1 MPHNDP
7 DISVAGTPPSE
18 PAKSDDE
25 GRAAAA
31 PGDSREPVRPTRGDG
46 RKPARPARSDG
57 QEPAETPV
65 PELQAPPLKKV
76 GAAYISWMMIANF
89 GASLALMVPLS
100 YSLALRISELTPGR
114 EELLGYVTGSAQF
127 VYLLLSPLIG
137 FWSDRT
143 RSRLG
148 RRTPFLIVGTAL
160 GVVALFGIA
169 VAPTVFLV
177 GVTWVV
183 GMVGWSTAGQ
193 AIQNV
198 QADRVPEEQRGRISA
213 LTSVTSQ
220 VAPVVGIGIAYAVAS
235 SALLVFLVPGV
246 LGAVLL
252 LLFPLFKPEG
262 DSREL
267 VRTSDVTLKGLFASY
282 GFDPR
287 RYPDFGWNWLGRF
300 VFFMGLYFNTT
311 FGTFFYAQRLDL
323 PIKEVAGVV
332 ATVGTIG
339 ILAAAGGA
347 IGGGFLSDKLGRR
360 KLFTLIGSTI
370 FVAGAVVEAFAHS
383 LPQLVV
389 GAVLMQLAIAVFSA
403 VDQAIVF
410 AVLPDRAQ
418 AGRYLAVVAFAQKI
432 PSAIAPLI
440 APLIITIGAAG
451 GEKNYTQLY
460 LSGAVLALAG
470 GLIIKFK
477 VTSVR

>member
-1 MPHNDP
+1 MPHNDR
-7 DISVAGTPPSE
+7 DISVAGPPPTESAKDGGEEPGGPPKDEQEE
-18 PAKSDDE
+18 PA
-25 GRAAAA
+25 G
-31 PGDSREPVRPTRGDG
+31 P
-46 RKPARPARSDG
+46 PASG
-57 QEPAETPV
+57 IE
-65 PELQAPPLKKV
+65 APPLKRI
-76 GAAYISWMMIANF
+76 GAGYIAWMMIANF

-100 YSLALRISELTPGR
+100 YSLALRISDLAPGR

-127 VYLLLSPLIG
+127 VYLVISPLIG

-148 RRTPFLIVGTAL
+148 RRTPYLIVGTVL

-169 VAPTVFLV
+169 NAPTVLLV
-177 GVTWVV
+177 GLAWAV

-193 AIQNV
+193 AIQNI

-213 LTSVTSQ
+213 MTGVTSQ
-220 VAPVVGIGIAYAVAS
+220 IAPVIGIGIAYAVAS
-235 SALLVFLVPGV
+235 STLLVFLVPGV
-246 LGAVLL
+246 LGAALL
-252 LLFPLFKPEG
+252 LLFPVFKPEG
-262 DSREL
+262 DSRAL
-267 VRTSDVTLKGLFASY
+267 VHTSAVTLRGLVASY

-287 RYPDFGWNWLGRF
+287 KYPDFGWNWLGRF

-332 ATVGTIG
+332 ASIGTIG
-339 ILAAAGGA
+339 VLAAAGGA

-360 KLFTLIGSTI
+360 KLFTLIGSAI
-370 FVAGAVVEAFAHS
+370 FVAGAVIEAFAYS
-383 LPQLVV
+383 LPQLIV

-440 APLIITIGAAG
+440 APLIITIGVTG
-451 GEKNYTQLY
+451 GDKNYTQLY
-460 LSGAVLALAG
+460 LSGAVLALIG
-470 GLIIKFK
+470 GLIIKLK

>member
-1 MPHNDP
+1 MPQNDR
-7 DISVAGTPPSE
+7 DISVAGPPPTE
-18 PAKSDDE
+18 TAK
-25 GRAAAA
+25 
-31 PGDSREPVRPTRGDG
+31 GDG
-46 RKPARPARSDG
+46 EEPTGPDRVFGA
-57 QEPAETPV
+57 EPAETPA
-65 PELQAPPLKKV
+65 PEIEAPPLERV
-76 GAAYISWMMIANF
+76 SGSYLAWIMIASF

-100 YSLALRISELTPGR
+100 YSLALRIDDLAPGR

-127 VYLLLSPLIG
+127 VYLVLSPLMG
-137 FWSDRT
+137 FWSDRM

-148 RRTPFLIVGTAL
+148 RRTPYMFAGTAIGMAGL
-160 GVVALFGIA
+160 LGIA

-177 GVTWVV
+177 GLAWVV
-183 GMVGWSTAGQ
+183 GMVGWSTVGQ

-198 QADRVPEEQRGRISA
+198 QADRVPEEQRGRVSA
-213 LTSVTSQ
+213 VTGVMTQ
-220 VAPVVGIGIAYAVAS
+220 IAPVIGIGIAYTVAS
-235 SALLVFLVPGV
+235 STLLVFLVPGV
-246 LGAVLL
+246 IGAAML

-262 DSREL
+262 DSRAL
-267 VRTSDVTLKGLFASY
+267 VHTSEVSLKGLIASY
-282 GFDPR
+282 GFNPR
-287 RYPDFGWNWLGRF
+287 KYPDFGWNWLGRF

-311 FGTFFYAQRLDL
+311 FGTFFYAQRLDM

-332 ATVGTIG
+332 AAIG
-339 ILAAAGGA
+339 IIGVLAATGGA

-360 KLFTLIGSTI
+360 KLFTMIGSAI
-370 FVAGAVVEAFAHS
+370 FVAGAVTEAFAHS

-389 GAVLMQLAIAVFSA
+389 GAVLMQLAIAMFSA

-440 APLIITIGAAG
+440 APLVITIGVTSG
-451 GEKNYTQLY
+451 GEKNYTLLY
-460 LSGAVLALAG
+460 LSGAVLALVG

-477 VTSVR
+477 VRSVR

>member
-1 MPHNDP
+1 MQDDR
-7 DISVAGTPPSE
+7 DIRVAGPSRTE
-18 PAKSDDE
+18 PTGPA
-25 GRAAAA
+25 
-31 PGDSREPVRPTRGDG
+31 RGDG
-46 RKPARPARSDG
+46 E
-57 QEPAETPV
+57 EPAETSG
-65 PELQAPPLKKV
+65 PEIEAPPLRKV
-76 GAAYISWMMIANF
+76 GTGYITWMMIANF

-100 YSLALRISELTPGR
+100 YSLALRISDLAPGR
-114 EELLGYVTGSAQF
+114 EELLGYVTGVAQF
-127 VYLLLSPLIG
+127 VYLVVSPLIG

-148 RRTPFLIVGTAL
+148 RRTPFLVVGTVL

-169 VAPTVFLV
+169 AAQTVFLV
-177 GVTWVV
+177 GLAWVV
-183 GMVGWSTAGQ
+183 GMLGWSTAGQ

-220 VAPVVGIGIAYAVAS
+220 ISPVIGIGIAYAVAS
-235 SALLVFLVPGV
+235 STLLVFLVPGV
-246 LGAVLL
+246 VGAALL

-267 VRTSDVTLKGLFASY
+267 VHTSDVTLKGLIASY
-282 GFDPR
+282 GFNPR
-287 RYPDFGWNWLGRF
+287 KYPDFGWNWLGRF

-323 PIKEVAGVV
+323 PIREVAGVV
-332 ATVGTIG
+332 ATIGTIG
-339 ILAAAGGA
+339 VLAAAVGA

-360 KLFTLIGSTI
+360 KLFTVIGSVI
-370 FVAGAVVEAFAHS
+370 FVAGAVTEAFAHS

-389 GAVLMQLAIAVFSA
+389 GAVLMQLAIAAFSA

-440 APLIITIGAAG
+440 APLIITIGATG
-451 GEKNYTQLY
+451 SDKNYTHLY
-460 LSGAVLALAG
+460 LSGAVLALVG
-470 GLIIKFK
+470 GLIIKFGVK
-477 VTSVR
+477 SVR